1 VIEKLAILF
10 AKTMLGGGVAIAN
23 FARQFATGQQH
34 PYVWGGTTPRGWDC
48 SGFTG
53 YVYRHFGYN
62 PPRTSEAQY
71 GWVQRTRDQ
80 PGAMV
85 FFDSSAG
92 GPPPGHVGISMGGGM
107 MANARGVAYGTV
119 MSRIGPNMGFGIPPG
134 GFRGGGS
141 FGGTVRENQL
151 SQLWMGAGGPAQ
163 VAHMAAAIAMAES
176 GGRSRVVNSI
186 GAAGLWQIY
195 GLPFPGDPLD
205 PQTNARMAVSK
216 YRGAGG
222 SFSPWVA
229 FTNGS
234 YRQFMA
240 GGGVITEPTL
250 GIGLRTGQQTIMG
263 ERGDETVIPGRPGRA
278 SMAGV
283 ERRLDRLIAAM
294 EANAGETAR
303 GLAGALDGAA
313 GRAANRS
320 RYGTGY

>member
-1 VIEKLAILF
+1 
-10 AKTMLGGGVAIAN
+10 MLGGGVAIAN

-71 GWVQRTRDQ
+71 GWVQRSRDQ

-107 MANARGVAYGTV
+107 MANAKGVAYGTV
-119 MSRIGPNMGFGIPPG
+119 MSRIGPNMGFGVPPG
-134 GFRGGGS
+134 GFRGSGGAY
-141 FGGTVRENQL
+141 GGTVRENQL
-151 SQLWMGAGGPAQ
+151 SQLWIGAAGPAQ

-176 GGRSRVVNSI
+176 GGRSRIVNSI

-205 PQTNARMAVSK
+205 PQTNARMAVAK
-216 YRGAGG
+216 YRGAGS

-229 FTNGS
+229 YTSGS
-234 YRQFMA
+234 YRKFMA
-240 GGGVITEPTL
+240 GGGLITEPTL
-250 GIGLRTGQQTIMG
+250 GIGLRTGQQSIMG
-263 ERGDETVIPGRPGRA
+263 ERGDETVVPGRVGAA

-294 EANAGETAR
+294 EANAGATAR

-313 GRAANRS
+313 GRAAYRA
-320 RYGTGY
+320 RYGTS